1 MELDDIINMKSRELD
16 KLLRKN
22 FQINLERILHNK
34 KMSHSEL
41 AKKIGISNTS
51 RWAYQTENTFPST
64 GTLLKMAIVLNVSIN
79 DLLLP
84 KDINNSREV
93 TEDFNQLINS
103 KLDLI
108 LFIVKKLQERD

>member
-1 MELDDIINMKSRELD
+1 
-16 KLLRKN
+16 
-22 FQINLERILHNK
+22 
-34 KMSHSEL
+34 
-41 AKKIGISNTS
+41 
-51 RWAYQTENTFPST
+51 
-64 GTLLKMAIVLNVSIN
+64 MAIVLNVSIN

>member
-51 RWAYQTENTFPST
+51 R
-64 GTLLKMAIVLNVSIN
+64 
-79 DLLLP
+79 
-84 KDINNSREV
+84 
-93 TEDFNQLINS
+93 
-103 KLDLI
+103 
-108 LFIVKKLQERD
+108 